1 MILSQ
6 RPSGYARAFATARL
20 AISDTIAARY
30 SAELNRSLFMPA
42 GDNFTAAAASGVKLL
57 VSAVSMSVARNTCVF
72 VAKFGGTIR
81 VAVTGAKS
89 HVFRATDIETALT
102 QSFTP
107 EAAAAVKLSPAGMNS
122 DLFGSAEYRAAMVS
136 EMASRAVAKALA

>member
-1 MILSQ
+1 MLFRSSVEFPVPEKAAYVKFKQ
-6 RPSGYARAFATARL
+6 PASRFA
-20 AISDTIAARY
+20 
-30 SAELNRSLFMPA
+30 
-42 GDNFTAAAASGVKLL
+42 L
-57 VSAVSMSVARNTCVF
+57 VGVF
-72 VAKFGGTIR
+72 VAKFGGTVR

-102 QSFTP
+102 KSFTP
-107 EAAAAVKLSPAGMNS
+107 EAAAAVKMSPADMNS